1 MNQRFTVHKI
11 IATGLG
17 SGYSPVAPGTAGAAL
32 ATIIWWIL
40 SVFLSPCLLL
50 GTTILLIIL
59 FTALGVWSSKVVEA
73 VWGEDPS
80 RVVVDEMVGVW
91 IALLAVGNETGYYLY
106 YMLLAFGLFRLF
118 DIFKPLGIRKIENI
132 PGGWGIM
139 LDDVLSGIYSL
150 IILIGV
156 QWLIG

>member
-1 MNQRFTVHKI
+1 MSQRFLFHKI

-17 SGYSPVAPGTAGAAL
+17 SGYCPVAPGTAGAAL

-50 GTTILLIIL
+50 GTTALLIIV
-59 FTALGVWSSKVVEA
+59 FTALGAWSSKVVEA
-73 VWGEDPS
+73 VWGKDPS

-91 IALLAVGNETGYYLY
+91 IPLLAVGNENSYYLY
-106 YMLLAFGLFRLF
+106 YMLLAFGLFRLL
-118 DIFKPLGIRKIENI
+118 DIFKPLGIRKLEKI

-139 LDDVLSGIYSL
+139 LDDIAAGIYSL

-156 QWLIG
+156 QWLMD